1 MPPTNSNINVALLAL
16 KERIVKSFNSSDWQD
31 IGLLTNCDMII
42 KVHSRLL
49 RSLSFGD
56 DDYPGN
62 VVEVLLSIVKSD
74 PANLAIIEDYLN
86 RKYGDSSEYISDQ
99 KSERR
104 ITFAPSVFRVPE
116 VAQRE
121 DLVAIMMPFR
131 GFDRVHE
138 AIKGAATDA
147 GLDSQRA
154 DDIWVDSTFI
164 QDIVNL
170 IFQAR
175 VVVCDFSERNANV
188 FYETGIAH
196 TLGKAVVPIA
206 QSLSDIPSDLQHHR
220 ALPYLN
226 NEQGLMKL
234 RKDLSGRLRT
244 IASGR

>member
-1 MPPTNSNINVALLAL
+1 MPPTNSNVNLAILAL
-16 KERIVKSFNSSDWQD
+16 KERIVQSFNSSDWQD
-31 IGLLTNCDMII
+31 IGLLTNCDNII
-42 KVHSRLL
+42 DGHPRLL
-49 RSLSFGD
+49 RSLDFGD
-56 DDYPGN
+56 GDYSGN
-62 VVEVLLSIVKSD
+62 VVDVLRSIVKSD
-74 PANLAIIEDYLN
+74 TENLTVIEDYLN
-86 RKYGDSSEYISDQ
+86 RKYGDSSEFISSQ
-99 KSERR
+99 PSERR
-104 ITFAPSVFRVPE
+104 ITFAPSVFKVPD
-116 VAQRE
+116 VSLRQ

-147 GLDSQRA
+147 GLNSQRA
-154 DDIWVDSTFI
+154 DDIWIDSTFI

-196 TLGKAVVPIA
+196 TLGKIVVPIA

-226 NEQGLMKL
+226 NEQGLLKL

-244 IASGR
+244 ITSGR